1 MSMATDR
8 LEPAHIK
15 QLLLYAPDAEEVKKY
30 EDYREDPSKLS
41 EPDQFMLQVHSL
53 CRSKQVQCA
62 SWSLLTGASV
72 GFSTSDVN
80 SSRV

>member
-8 LEPAHIK
+8 LETAHIK

-41 EPDQFMLQVHSL
+41 EPDQFMMQVQL
-53 CRSKQVQCA
+53 VCGSKQVQWA
-62 SWSLLTGASV
+62 SSRLLTDLLV
-72 GFSTSDVN
+72 GFSMSDVN

>member
-30 EDYREDPSKLS
+30 EDYREDPGKLS
-41 EPDQFMLQVHSL
+41 EPDQFMMQVL
-53 CRSKQVQCA
+53 LVYRSKQVEC
-62 SWSLLTGASV
+62 SSSSLLTDFFWV
-72 GFSTSDVN
+72 VFSHI
-80 SSRV
+80 RC